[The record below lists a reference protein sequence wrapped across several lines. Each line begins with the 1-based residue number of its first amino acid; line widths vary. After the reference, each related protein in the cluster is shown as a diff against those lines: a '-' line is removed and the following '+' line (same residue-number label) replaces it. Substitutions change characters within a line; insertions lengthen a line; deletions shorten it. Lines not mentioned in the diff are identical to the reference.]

1 MSAITALRD
10 HYLEQ
15 LVDTPSDAVALVD
28 VQRVASLLVDAAI
41 EARDAGVLV
50 QTVMTDD
57 GVGVASR
64 TWEGMSRIT
73 DLTSVLEVIRSG
85 DLSAWEA
92 LHRLDGAL
100 RIDVE
105 EVVDL
110 TASPRRTAAWA
121 LGRLMGV
128 QFHDI
133 LDREGAR

>member
-10 HYLEQ
+10 HYRDR
-15 LVDTPSDAVALVD
+15 LVDTPTEAVTLVD

-41 EARDAGVLV
+41 EARAAGALV

-64 TWEGMSRIT
+64 TWEGVSRIV

-133 LDREGAR
+133 FDREDAR